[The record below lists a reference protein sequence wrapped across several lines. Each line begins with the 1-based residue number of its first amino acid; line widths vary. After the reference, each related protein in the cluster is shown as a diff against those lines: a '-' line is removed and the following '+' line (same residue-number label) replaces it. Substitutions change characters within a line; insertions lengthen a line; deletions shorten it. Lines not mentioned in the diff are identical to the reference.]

1 MQFLA
6 VQLVW
11 VVAGLLL
18 WKGPL
23 VTARDESTGQQTAFL
38 LDTDRTALGAVDTAK
53 LNNFFMNPQHV
64 TRNLV
69 VCSALVMGPL
79 SSIYPLSSFISSS

>member
-18 WKGPL
+18 WRGPL

-38 LDTDRTALGAVDTAK
+38 LDTDRSALGAVDTAK

-69 VCSALVMGPL
+69 VCSALVGPL